1 MPIVDL
7 SSESK
12 RATPDTSRGEKFD
25 WLGRIEARLP
35 ASGEPCRCERDT
47 KGRAAVECSQC
58 GGSGFSVFRRPRNV
72 EPVDAADEGVASYEV
87 ALALRDQGGM
97 RTDRLGASA
106 EELMAHPIAD
116 RTSSG
121 SGRRRTAKAK
131 SGEPQPKTA
140 RDGREELHPDTRARR
155 GRPPTF
161 VELGTSTP
169 TARHVCIKM
178 TISPETFAALLA
190 EGMPIVELTE
200 WGLSMNWSASH
211 AA

>member
-1 MPIVDL
+1 MAVVDL
-7 SSESK
+7 SSETP
-12 RATPDTSRGEKFD
+12 RARPDTSRGEKFD

-35 ASGEPCRCERDT
+35 ASGVECDGEKDT
-47 KGRAAVECSQC
+47 KGRHAVECRC
-58 GGSGFSVFRRPRNV
+58 EGSGFVIFRRPRNV
-72 EPVDAADEGVASYEV
+72 DPVDAADEGFASYEV
-87 ALALRDQGGM
+87 ALTLRDQGGM

-161 VELGTSTP
+161 VELGTKVP

-200 WGLSMNWSASH
+200 WGLSMNWSEPN